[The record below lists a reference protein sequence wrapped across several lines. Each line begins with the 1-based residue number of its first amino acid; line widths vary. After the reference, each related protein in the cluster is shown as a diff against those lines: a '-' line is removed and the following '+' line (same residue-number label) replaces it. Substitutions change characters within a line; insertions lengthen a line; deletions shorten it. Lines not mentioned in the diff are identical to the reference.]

1 MNAQNFLYLG
11 RGLNYPIA
19 LEGAL
24 KLKEISYIHAEG
36 YAAGEMKHGPIALI
50 DQNMP
55 VVVLA
60 TRSPVLEKIQGNLE
74 EVAARGGRLIAL
86 TEADNYQVI
95 ERVESFITGA
105 RGAPGALPHRALSPS
120 AAFGLPHCRPQGHGR
135 GPAPQPGKK
144 RHRGVGEIFW
154 GEGQGAVAPCPPPT
168 PPSQPFKFFPE
179 PGPLATALEDPKNSR
194 DWGRGCGEGVR
205 ALWPLAPSPANFF
218 PEATGTLKDCP
229 DQAKLID
236 SRNVSR
242 NPVRFV
248 MDEKLMPRDKFHRD
262 IEVLKEQLMK
272 MAGLAE
278 AALDRSITALMTRD
292 ADLAREVI
300 KGDTVINEL
309 EEELDNACVR
319 VIALYQPV
327 AVDLRQVMAVDHLIV
342 ELERLGDLAVNV
354 AEEALNLEQLPA
366 TELHRD
372 LARMTKMVQH
382 MLRDSLR
389 SFLSQDAVLAREVCK
404 QDDEVDY
411 LDRALIRELLE
422 YMGRSREALALGLAQ
437 ITVVRNLERAGDH
450 ATNIA
455 EQVVYMVEGESIR
468 HRCQG

>member
-1 MNAQNFLYLG
+1 
-11 RGLNYPIA
+11 
-19 LEGAL
+19 
-24 KLKEISYIHAEG
+24 
-36 YAAGEMKHGPIALI
+36 
-50 DQNMP
+50 
-55 VVVLA
+55 
-60 TRSPVLEKIQGNLE
+60 
-74 EVAARGGRLIAL
+74 
-86 TEADNYQVI
+86 
-95 ERVESFITGA
+95 
-105 RGAPGALPHRALSPS
+105 
-120 AAFGLPHCRPQGHGR
+120 
-135 GPAPQPGKK
+135 
-144 RHRGVGEIFW
+144 
-154 GEGQGAVAPCPPPT
+154 
-168 PPSQPFKFFPE
+168 
-179 PGPLATALEDPKNSR
+179 
-194 DWGRGCGEGVR
+194 
-205 ALWPLAPSPANFF
+205 
-218 PEATGTLKDCP
+218 
-229 DQAKLID
+229 
-236 SRNVSR
+236 
-242 NPVRFV
+242 
-248 MDEKLMPRDKFHRD
+248 MDEKLIPRDKFHRD

-272 MAGLAE
+272 MAALAE

-300 KGDTVINEL
+300 KGDKVINEL

-354 AEEALNLEQLPA
+354 AEEALNLEELPVK
-366 TELHRD
+366 ELHRD
-372 LARMTKMVQH
+372 LARMTKMVQR
-382 MLRDSLR
+382 MIRDSLR

>member
-1 MNAQNFLYLG
+1 MKSLCPGTSFTG
-11 RGLNYPIA
+11 
-19 LEGAL
+19 
-24 KLKEISYIHAEG
+24 IS
-36 YAAGEMKHGPIALI
+36 
-50 DQNMP
+50 
-55 VVVLA
+55 
-60 TRSPVLEKIQGNLE
+60 R
-74 EVAARGGRLIAL
+74 
-86 TEADNYQVI
+86 
-95 ERVESFITGA
+95 
-105 RGAPGALPHRALSPS
+105 
-120 AAFGLPHCRPQGHGR
+120 C
-135 GPAPQPGKK
+135 
-144 RHRGVGEIFW
+144 
-154 GEGQGAVAPCPPPT
+154 
-168 PPSQPFKFFPE
+168 
-179 PGPLATALEDPKNSR
+179 
-194 DWGRGCGEGVR
+194 
-205 ALWPLAPSPANFF
+205 
-218 PEATGTLKDCP
+218 
-229 DQAKLID
+229 
-236 SRNVSR
+236 
-242 NPVRFV
+242 
-248 MDEKLMPRDKFHRD
+248 
-262 IEVLKEQLMK
+262 LKEQLMK

-354 AEEALNLEQLPA
+354 AEEALNLEELPA